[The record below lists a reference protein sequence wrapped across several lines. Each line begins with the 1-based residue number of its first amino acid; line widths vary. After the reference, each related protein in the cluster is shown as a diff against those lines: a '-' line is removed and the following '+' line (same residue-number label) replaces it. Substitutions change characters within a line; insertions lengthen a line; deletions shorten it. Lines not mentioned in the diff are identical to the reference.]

1 LTKVFNSVIF
11 KTWRCLRRVP
21 NLWGQYAVSTF
32 KNGLLGAAAIAA
44 LVSLGTSVGANAATI
59 TDPATTFLST
69 LTISGVS
76 PSGATIV
83 GSVYDT
89 DFGNFGAGTVET
101 FLHTYFGGTITQI
114 GGGDCPAN
122 CSQSGSG
129 SNNGATY
136 SGVASQLFAIHWG
149 GGSSDQ
155 PFLGIEFSVA
165 VTNFAISGFAH
176 GVSFIRSYNGET
188 TTGGG
193 GDNPTPLPAAL
204 PLFASGLGALGL
216 LGWRRK
222 RKAQAAA

>member
-1 LTKVFNSVIF
+1 
-11 KTWRCLRRVP
+11 
-21 NLWGQYAVSTF
+21 
-32 KNGLLGAAAIAA
+32 LGAAITA

-136 SGVASQLFAIHWG
+136 SGVASQLFGIHWG
-149 GGSSDQ
+149 GGGPDQ

-176 GVSFIRSYNGET
+176 GVSFIRSYDGET

-193 GDNPTPLPAAL
+193 GANATPIP
-204 PLFASGLGALGL
+204 GALWLFGSAIA
-216 LGWRRK
+216 GAAGVGKWRRG
-222 RKAQAAA
+222 RKAAATAAA